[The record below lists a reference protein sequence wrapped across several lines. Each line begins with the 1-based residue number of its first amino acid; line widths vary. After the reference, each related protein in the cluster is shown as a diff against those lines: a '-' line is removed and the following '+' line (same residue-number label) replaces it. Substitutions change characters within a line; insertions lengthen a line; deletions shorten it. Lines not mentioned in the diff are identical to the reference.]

1 MATFNKYF
9 ILSIFS
15 AALFINTSARAANT
29 VIDVLVIYTQGTA
42 DAYGGDPTT
51 KINQLFQL
59 SNQIYVDSGINLELR
74 VAKTQV
80 VNYTDDNTAQTALN
94 DITYGS
100 NSAFSIV
107 PALRDQYKADMVVL
121 YRPYK
126 SIQGG
131 CGVAWINGIG
141 SNGDFSNSS
150 LKNYMFA
157 HLAIN
162 TCGDY
167 VTAHELGHNMGL
179 KHSRKQDGS
188 GGTFPYALGYGVD
201 GQFVTIMAYQA
212 SFNVDYWA
220 GKMYKFSNPQL
231 LCKNLPCGVDRSD
244 TVNGSDARYV
254 LNITTP
260 QIANFYGASS
270 ASASSLSS
278 AAALSS
284 SASSAAA
291 STTNVKRKGATA
303 KEIYDDALLAINNN
317 NAAITRYQ
325 QELEQKKTA
334 MDMMVT
340 IAEDAKRNYLSAL
353 QKFTLALNNV
363 EMQKAKLAD
372 LQKQPKSTAQ
382 TQQLHQLNKA
392 FVANQQ
398 KTMASYNASV
408 NAQTKLSNANDNL
421 TGAAEDYKAVKQ
433 LLTGEQ
439 TTRVSLAAELQTAL
453 VSYRESL
460 RK

>member
-15 AALFINTSARAANT
+15 AAFFINSSARAANA

-59 SNQIYVDSGINLELR
+59 SNQIYVDSGVNLELR

-80 VNYTDDNTAQTALN
+80 VNYTDDNSAQTALN

-100 NSAFSIV
+100 NAAFSIV

-126 SIQGG
+126 SIQGS

-141 SNGDFSNSS
+141 TNGDFSNSS
-150 LKNYMFA
+150 IKNYMFA

-212 SFNVDYWA
+212 SFNVDYWT
-220 GKMYKFSNPQL
+220 GKIYKFSNPQL

-244 TVNGSDARYV
+244 AINGSDAHYV
-254 LNITTP
+254 LNITAP

-270 ASASSLSS
+270 SSSLASST
-278 AAALSS
+278 ASS
-284 SASSAAA
+284 SSKTSSIASS
-291 STTNVKRKGATA
+291 TNTKRKGATA
-303 KEIYDDALLAINNN
+303 KEIYDEALIAVNNN
-317 NAAITRYQ
+317 HAAITRYQ

-334 MDMMVT
+334 MEMAVT
-340 IAEDAKRNYLSAL
+340 ITEDAKRNYLNAL
-353 QKFTLALNNV
+353 QKFTLALSNL
-363 EMQKAKLAD
+363 ETQKAKLAE
-372 LQKQPKSTAQ
+372 LQKQQKTATQVQQLNQLNRTFVDSQTETLAIYNTSVTAQ
-382 TQQLHQLNKA
+382 TNLA
-392 FVANQQ
+392 
-398 KTMASYNASV
+398 
-408 NAQTKLSNANDNL
+408 NANNTL
-421 TGAAEDYKAVKQ
+421 KNAVEDYNSVKQ
-433 LLTGEQ
+433 LLTDEQ
-439 TTRVSLAAELQTAL
+439 TTRMNLTLELQAAL
-453 VSYRESL
+453 IAYRESL